1 MTCKICPKCGAKF
14 MAGRL
19 YWSTGQA
26 GDPEELAN
34 LVCDLPQVQRQ
45 GGCINQSKSNPA
57 KDTWEK
63 RRAYADA
70 MADEMDLSSNGKDFE
85 PRDFLAGFDD

>member
-1 MTCKICPKCGAKF
+1 

-19 YWSTGQA
+19 FWSTGQP
-26 GDPEELAN
+26 GDPEVLAN
-34 LVCDLPQVQRQ
+34 LVCDLPQVQRG
-45 GGCINQSKSNPA
+45 GGCINQFKGNLA

-63 RRAYADA
+63 RAAFSAA
-70 MADEMDLSSNGKDFE
+70 MAEEMDIPQAPEFK